1 MSVFKALLGLKD
13 IDVSGNLQVR
23 TFQERFSESF
33 GTEVRVYKAKRDGTI
48 NTGKGSVKASGKA
61 TLASIAAK
69 GTKVSDLTIKKSNTV
84 GEVEESFAQ
93 EMGIGIQIMTP
104 DGKEFAPNDARL
116 KDVAK
121 LG

>member
-13 IDVSGNLQVR
+13 IEVSGNLQVR
-23 TFQERFSESF
+23 TFQERFFESF
-33 GTEVRVYKAKRDGTI
+33 GTEIRVYKPKSDGTI
-48 NTGKGSVKASGKA
+48 NTGKGSVKADGKH

-69 GTKVSDLTIKKSNTV
+69 GSKVEDLTIKKSKTV
-84 GEVEESFAQ
+84 SQVEESFAKD
-93 EMGIGIQIMTP
+93 MGIGVQIMTP
-104 DGKEFAPNDARL
+104 DGKGFAPNDAKL